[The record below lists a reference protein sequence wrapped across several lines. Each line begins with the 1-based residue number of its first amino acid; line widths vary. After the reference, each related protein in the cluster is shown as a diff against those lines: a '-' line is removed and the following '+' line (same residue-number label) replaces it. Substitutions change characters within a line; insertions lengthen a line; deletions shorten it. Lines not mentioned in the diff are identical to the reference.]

1 MASADDVRALALQ
14 LPRSYQVEVRGVQKF
29 RVGRLV
35 YLAFSGDDTIMG
47 IGFPKD
53 ERDGV
58 IASEPEKFLLPK
70 ASDLRYNWIQ
80 VRLAALPDD
89 EARELVIDAWR
100 MVVPKRVA
108 AELEPELPRLLREGA
123 LVEQDLP
130 ADLSAALP
138 DREPPGDPR
147 AVS

>member
-1 MASADDVRALALQ
+1 VASADDVRALALQ

-35 YLAFSGDDTIMG
+35 YLTFSTDDTIMG
-47 IGFPKD
+47 IGFPKH

-58 IASEPEKFLLPK
+58 IAAEPEKFLLPK
-70 ASDLRYNWIQ
+70 TSDLRYNWIH

-100 MVVPKRVA
+100 MVVPKRLA
-108 AELEPELPRLLREGA
+108 Q
-123 LVEQDLP
+123 LVEELGEGTL
-130 ADLSAALP
+130 LS
-138 DREPPGDPR
+138 
-147 AVS
+147 